1 MTALFVL
8 IISFI
13 PLIAYWIGN
22 NKNKQ
27 GKTALGYYKAG
38 RIIGYIVLAYLL
50 LEAVFQ
56 LLFFLNSEEGI
67 LPFLFYAIFAIP
79 CYKGTKKCE
88 DERKKELSRSEVT
101 IDNSNTN
108 FEQSTKEK
116 SIDSQISD
124 ESFIRAGQDRVCP
137 NCGADIPEGADH
149 CEYCETKF

>member
-1 MTALFVL
+1 MTALFVMV
-8 IISFI
+8 ISFI

-27 GKTALGYYKAG
+27 GKNALGYYKAG
-38 RIIGYIVLAYLL
+38 RIIGYIALVYLL

-79 CYKGTKKCE
+79 CYKGTKNCE
-88 DERKKELSRSEVT
+88 DERNKELSRSGVT

-108 FEQSTKEK
+108 FEQSTVVN
-116 SIDSQISD
+116 SIDSQKSK
-124 ESFIRAGQDRVCP
+124 EVSIRTGQDRFCP